1 MREPWLQKRCKSKQH
16 LDITSLQ
23 LERPY
28 SRAVT
33 TTNAGKDMVTQE
45 PYKLLVGKQISTT
58 TMESSIKIL
67 QRAKE
72 RTAR

>member
-1 MREPWLQKRCKSKQH
+1 
-16 LDITSLQ
+16 
-23 LERPY
+23 
-28 SRAVT
+28 
-33 TTNAGKDMVTQE
+33 MVTQE